1 MKIEISTNCKN
12 GEHVF
17 MPASTLTE
25 GRENLVTSF
34 VCRHCLQGVSN
45 NDWNAHLKML
55 EDQEIA
61 KAHFEM
67 ERMIESQKIAALNVT
82 QIDEPIKKRGPK
94 AKAKVEELLLD

>member
-17 MPASTLTE
+17 IPASTLTE
-25 GRENLVTSF
+25 GRENIVTSF

-45 NDWNAHLKML
+45 NDWNLHLQKIENQAL
-55 EDQEIA
+55 A
-61 KAHFEM
+61 KARLEM
-67 ERMIESQKIAALNVT
+67 EKMCESKSIAALNVT

-94 AKAKVEELLLD
+94 PKQKEIEGL